1 MTEFDVVCVGCV
13 TVDSIAVVDHVPAED
28 ERVESQPFVDSGGG
42 PAATAAV
49 TLARLG
55 HRVAFCGVT
64 GPGTTGARAR
74 ELLEA
79 EGVDTRWLRARP
91 GGRTARSMILVSRSA
106 GARAIVTAPGTAPE
120 PADVPVAASRWIH
133 ADQAGYAAA
142 RAALASEAQ
151 ATGARV
157 AGARDGRASFSVD
170 GGNPIPGLG
179 LDGVDLYVPTAAR
192 LRADFPQPTLPG
204 SLEAARQAGA
214 GAVVA
219 TEGARGAYLRSGD
232 AWVLVPSFGVDVVST
247 MGAGDVFH
255 GALLAGLLEGRD
267 LRAAV
272 VFANA
277 VAAMSCRA
285 LDGRAAIP
293 SRREADAFVK
303 AQGRD
308 PVKDISL
315 NNSER
320 KTA

>member
-1 MTEFDVVCVGCV
+1 VTEFDVVCVGCV

-74 ELLEA
+74 DLLEA
-79 EGVDTRWLRARP
+79 EGVDTRWLRVRP
-91 GGRTARSMILVSRSA
+91 GARTARSMILVSRPA

-142 RAALASEAQ
+142 RAALA
-151 ATGARV
+151 
-157 AGARDGRASFSVD
+157 AGGRGGRASFSID

-179 LDGVDLYVPTAAR
+179 LSGVDLYVPTASR

-219 TEGARGAYLRSGD
+219 TAGARGAYLRSGD

-255 GALLAGLLEGRD
+255 GALLAGLVEGRD

-293 SRREADAFVK
+293 SRQEADTFVQ

-308 PVKDISL
+308 PVQDIPL
-315 NNSER
+315 DNPER
-320 KTA
+320 NTA

>member
-1 MTEFDVVCVGCV
+1 MIEFDVVCVGSV

-28 ERVESQPFVDSGGG
+28 ERVESPPFADSGGG

-64 GPGTTGARAR
+64 GADAAGAQAR
-74 ELLEA
+74 ELLDA

-91 GGRTARSMILVSRSA
+91 EGRTARSMILVSRSA
-106 GARAIVTAPGTAPE
+106 GTRAIVVAPGGAPD

-142 RAALASEAQ
+142 RAALAA
-151 ATGARV
+151 
-157 AGARDGRASFSVD
+157 AGRGGRPSLSVD

-179 LDGVDLYVPTAAR
+179 LRGVDLYVPTVSR
-192 LRADFPQPTLPG
+192 LVADFPRATLPG
-204 SLEAARQAGA
+204 SLEAAVQAGA

-219 TEGARGAYLRSGD
+219 TAGARGAYLRSGGT
-232 AWVLVPSFGVDVVST
+232 WVLAPSLGVEVVST

-255 GALLAGLLEGRD
+255 GALLAGLVAERD
-267 LRAAV
+267 PPEAV
-272 VFANA
+272 TFANA
-277 VAAMSCRA
+277 VAALSCRA

-293 SRREADAFVK
+293 SRQEADAFIQ

-308 PVKDISL
+308 QVQAISL
-315 NNSER
+315 DNPER
-320 KTA
+320 NTA

>member
-1 MTEFDVVCVGCV
+1 VGGEVIEFDVVCVGEV
-13 TVDSIAVVDHVPAED
+13 TDDSIAAVDHVPADD

-64 GPGTTGARAR
+64 GPGTAGTRAR
-74 ELLEA
+74 ELLDA

-91 GGRTARSMILVSRSA
+91 GGRTARSMILVSWSA
-106 GARAIVTAPGTAPE
+106 GTRTIITAPGSAPE
-120 PADVPVAASRWIH
+120 PADVPVGVSRWLH
-133 ADQAGYAAA
+133 VDQVGYAAT
-142 RAALASEAQ
+142 RAALA
-151 ATGARV
+151 GA
-157 AGARDGRASFSVD
+157 ADGRTSLSID
-170 GGNPIPGLG
+170 GGNPIPGLRVG
-179 LDGVDLYVPTAAR
+179 GVDLYVPTVSR
-192 LRADFPQPTLPG
+192 LVADFPQATLHH

-219 TEGARGAYLRSGD
+219 TAGARGAYMRSGGG
-232 AWVLVPSFGVDVVST
+232 WVLVPSFGVDVVST

-255 GALLAGLLEGRD
+255 GALLAGLIEGRD
-267 LRAAV
+267 LREAAQ
-272 VFANA
+272 FANA

-285 LDGRAAIP
+285 LDGRTAIP
-293 SRREADAFVK
+293 SRREADAFVQ

-308 PVKDISL
+308 PVQDIPL
-315 NNSER
+315 NNPER

>member
-1 MTEFDVVCVGCV
+1 MIEFDVVCVGCV
-13 TVDSIAVVDHVPAED
+13 TVDSIAVVDHVPAKD

-49 TLARLG
+49 ALARLG

-79 EGVDTRWLRARP
+79 EGVDTRWLRVRP
-91 GGRTARSMILVSRSA
+91 GSRTATSMILVSRS
-106 GARAIVTAPGTAPE
+106 GGTRAIVAAPGTGPE

-142 RAALASEAQ
+142 RTALTAAGP
-151 ATGARV
+151 TGAR
-157 AGARDGRASFSVD
+157 ALFSVD

-179 LDGVDLYVPTAAR
+179 LSGVDLYVPTVSR
-192 LRADFPQPTLPG
+192 LRADFPQPTLQG
-204 SLEAARQAGA
+204 SLDAARQGGA

-219 TEGARGAYLRSGD
+219 TAGARGAYLRSGD
-232 AWVLVPSFGVDVVST
+232 HWDLEPSFAVDVVST

-255 GALLAGLLEGRD
+255 GALLAGLVEGREP
-267 LRAAV
+267 RAAV

-277 VAAMSCRA
+277 VAAMSCRG

-293 SRREADAFVK
+293 SRQQADAFV
-303 AQGRD
+303 Q
-308 PVKDISL
+308 L
-315 NNSER
+315 NHPER

>member
-1 MTEFDVVCVGCV
+1 VTPFDVVCVGSV
-13 TVDSIAVVDHVPAED
+13 TVDSIAVVDHMPADD
-28 ERVESQPFVDSGGG
+28 ERVESQPFADSGGG

-49 TLARLG
+49 ALARLG

-79 EGVDTRWLRARP
+79 EGVDTRWLRVRP
-91 GGRTARSMILVSRSA
+91 GSRTAQSMILVSRSA
-106 GARAIVTAPGTAPE
+106 GTRAIVTAPGTGPE
-120 PADVPVAASRWIH
+120 PADVPVAASRWLH

-142 RAALASEAQ
+142 RAALDTEAP
-151 ATGARV
+151 AAGAR
-157 AGARDGRASFSVD
+157 AARARDGRALFSVD

-179 LDGVDLYVPTAAR
+179 LSGVDLYVPTVSR
-192 LRADFPQPTLPG
+192 LRADFPQPTLHG
-204 SLEAARQAGA
+204 SLDAACQAGA

-219 TEGARGAYLRSGD
+219 TAGTDGAYLRSCD
-232 AWVLVPSFGVDVVST
+232 AWVLVPSFAVDVVST

-255 GALLAGLLEGRD
+255 GALLAGLIEGRE
-267 LRAAV
+267 LREAV

-285 LDGRAAIP
+285 LDGRTAIP
-293 SRREADAFVK
+293 SRLEAEAFV
-303 AQGRD
+303 Q
-308 PVKDISL
+308 L
-315 NNSER
+315 NHPER

>member
-28 ERVESQPFVDSGGG
+28 ERVESQPFADSGGG

-74 ELLEA
+74 EMLED
-79 EGVDTRWLRARP
+79 EGVDTRWLRVRP

-106 GARAIVTAPGTAPE
+106 GARSIVTAPGTAPE

-142 RAALASEAQ
+142 RAALATEAPD
-151 ATGARV
+151 R
-157 AGARDGRASFSVD
+157 RALFSID

-179 LDGVDLYVPTAAR
+179 LSSVDLYVPTASR
-192 LRADFPQPTLPG
+192 LRADFPRPTLHG

-219 TEGARGAYLRSGD
+219 TAGGRGAYLRSGD
-232 AWVLVPSFGVDVVST
+232 DWALVPSFGVDVVST

-255 GALLAGLLEGRD
+255 GALLAGLAEGRD

-293 SRREADAFVK
+293 SRQEADAFVQAK
-303 AQGRD
+303 GRD
-308 PVKDISL
+308 PVKDIPL
-315 NNSER
+315 DNPER
-320 KTA
+320 NTV

>member
-1 MTEFDVVCVGCV
+1 VTEFDVVCVGCV
-13 TVDSIAVVDHVPAED
+13 TVDSIAVVDHLPAED
-28 ERVESQPFVDSGGG
+28 ERLESQPFVDSGGG

-64 GPGTTGARAR
+64 GPGATGARAR
-74 ELLEA
+74 ELLDA
-79 EGVDTRWLRARP
+79 EGVDTRWLRVAP

-106 GARAIVTAPGTAPE
+106 GTRSIVTAPGAGPD
-120 PADVPVAASRWIH
+120 PADVPVTAARWVH

-142 RAALASEAQ
+142 RTALAVGS
-151 ATGARV
+151 
-157 AGARDGRASFSVD
+157 RDGRASFSID

-179 LDGVDLYVPTAAR
+179 LSGVDLYVPTASR
-192 LRADFPQPTLPG
+192 LAADFPQATLPG

-214 GAVVA
+214 GVVVA
-219 TEGARGAYLRSGD
+219 TAGARGACMRSGD
-232 AWVLVPSFGVDVVST
+232 AWVLVPSFGVDIVST

-255 GALLAGLLEGRD
+255 GALLAGLTEGRD

-277 VAAMSCRA
+277 VAALSCRA
-285 LDGRAAIP
+285 LDGRSAIP
-293 SRREADAFVK
+293 SRQEADAFVQ

-308 PVKDISL
+308 PVQDIPL
-315 NNSER
+315 NHPER
-320 KTA
+320 NTA

>member
-1 MTEFDVVCVGCV
+1 VIEFDVVCVGSV

-28 ERVESQPFVDSGGG
+28 ERVESQPFADSGGG

-64 GPGTTGARAR
+64 GPDAAGARAR

-91 GGRTARSMILVSRSA
+91 GGRTARSMILVSRSE
-106 GARAIVTAPGTAPE
+106 GSRAIVVAPGSAPE
-120 PADVPVAASRWIH
+120 SADVPVAASRWIH

-142 RAALASEAQ
+142 RTAL
-151 ATGARV
+151 V
-157 AGARDGRASFSVD
+157 AGARDGCPSFSID

-179 LDGVDLYVPTAAR
+179 LSGADLYVPTVSR
-192 LRADFPQPTLPG
+192 LVADFPQATLHG
-204 SLEAARQAGA
+204 SFEAASQAGA

-219 TEGARGAYLRSGD
+219 TAGARGAYMRSGD
-232 AWVLVPSFGVDVVST
+232 TWVLVPSFGIDVVST

-255 GALLAGLLEGRD
+255 GALLAGLVEGRD
-267 LRAAV
+267 LHEAA

-293 SRREADAFVK
+293 SRREADAFVR

-308 PVKDISL
+308 RVQEIPL
-315 NNSER
+315 NNPER
-320 KTA
+320 NIA